1 MSDFN
6 TELATAIASGVNPE
20 EFFRQSLESAI
31 NLLIENELT
40 AFLDYEKWSPEG
52 YNSGN
57 SRNGY
62 YGHTFKTEYGDLHLK
77 VARDRLGEFA
87 QKTLPAYKQSSAY
100 LEQCI
105 IHLYQKGI
113 TTREIADLIE
123 KMYGQHYSAAT
134 VSNLAKLMD
143 KDVKAFHHREVKAKY
158 VVIYCDATFINVRR
172 DTVSKEA
179 LHMLIGINDEGYK
192 EVLDFALY
200 PTESSEN
207 YKEMLIDLK
216 TRGLEQVLLFVS
228 DSLVGLQEAVTDVFP
243 KALHQSC
250 WTHIQRNVLR
260 RVRAKDKAE
269 ATEAIKRIYN
279 ADDAQEAQA
288 RLDEFL
294 NSWGAKYPRLK
305 IFFDGK
311 TNLFSYFSFPQ
322 RIRRSLYTNNL
333 AESIHKRI
341 KRVIK
346 SKEQFPNE
354 DALARTVCASVLEY
368 NAKAEGRI
376 HRGFANILYEIQMMF
391 E

>member
-6 TELATAIASGVNPE
+6 TELATAIASGVNLE

-143 KDVKAFHHREVKAKY
+143 KDVKAFHHREVKARY

-172 DTVSKEA
+172 NTV
-179 LHMLIGINDEGYK
+179 
-192 EVLDFALY
+192 
-200 PTESSEN
+200 
-207 YKEMLIDLK
+207 
-216 TRGLEQVLLFVS
+216 
-228 DSLVGLQEAVTDVFP
+228 
-243 KALHQSC
+243 
-250 WTHIQRNVLR
+250 R
-260 RVRAKDKAE
+260 R
-269 ATEAIKRIYN
+269 
-279 ADDAQEAQA
+279 
-288 RLDEFL
+288 
-294 NSWGAKYPRLK
+294 P
-305 IFFDGK
+305 
-311 TNLFSYFSFPQ
+311 SYA
-322 RIRRSLYTNNL
+322 YW
-333 AESIHKRI
+333 H
-341 KRVIK
+341 
-346 SKEQFPNE
+346 
-354 DALARTVCASVLEY
+354 
-368 NAKAEGRI
+368 
-376 HRGFANILYEIQMMF
+376 
-391 E
+391 